1 MVNTTAGDTTMSG
14 MIGIFYSKTFEKRLE
29 ANLVYDKW
37 GEQRPIPKN
46 SGQTIVWHQLNNVA
60 VGYDI
65 TDGDTPA
72 ASAVSAR
79 KISAV
84 LSWKGDLKSIT
95 DQVDMTAVCPVVKE
109 TADAMGYGAAL
120 TIDNHI
126 GLAIGFG
133 NSGLTTGATMSAASV
148 TYGSVYSQGF
158 PVLDGSANNTI
169 YWPNSSTNKAT
180 SLNNTFVGGASVTV
194 TIDHLRRAATF
205 LKQMNAMPFDDGL
218 YRGVIDPVIS
228 DQIRQD
234 ADFATWMAFKYPDA
248 MKQGELGVIEKIR
261 LAESTTAF
269 EATVTASAWS
279 AVALQAGGVLYGSL
293 IFGKGAYGV
302 TKLGGKDYTLNVLPT
317 TQLDKSDP
325 LGQRA
330 LVSYK
335 VPIAAKILNPSCGV
349 ILTHYKSN

>member
-1 MVNTTAGDTTMSG
+1 MTNTTASDSTISG
-14 MIGIFYSKTFEKRLE
+14 MIGIFYSKVFERRLE

-46 SGQTIVWHQLNNVA
+46 SGQTVVWHQLNNVA

-109 TADAMGYGAAL
+109 TADAMGYGASL

-133 NSGLTTGATMSAASV
+133 NSGLTTGATMSAAST
-148 TYGSVYSQGF
+148 TYGSVYSEGF
-158 PVLDGSANNTI
+158 PVIDPNGTT
-169 YWPNSSTNKAT
+169 YWPNTTTNKAT
-180 SLNNTFVGGASVTV
+180 SLSNTAVGGFSATV
-194 TIDHLRRAATF
+194 TIDSVRKVVTHLKK
-205 LKQMNAMPFDDGL
+205 LDAMPFDDNL
-218 YRGVIDPVIS
+218 YRGVLHPSVS
-228 DQIRQD
+228 DQLRAD
-234 ADFATWMAFKYPDA
+234 PDFATWMAFKFPDA
-248 MKQGELGVIEKIR
+248 MKQGELGVIEKVR
-261 LAESTTAF
+261 FAESSKSIT
-269 EATVTASAWS
+269 ATVTASAWS
-279 AVALQAGGVLYGSL
+279 AVALQAGGTLYGTL

-302 TKLGGKDYTLNVLPT
+302 TKLGGKDYTLNVIPT
-317 TQLDKSDP
+317 TQIDKSDP

-335 VPIAAKILNPSCGV
+335 VPIAAKILNPSCGA
-349 ILTHYKSN
+349 ILANYVSN